1 MQIDDDNLLL
11 LMLRYPT
18 SGLLL
23 LCASFKTEVL
33 LTGICCF
40 YLHGGQIFLFVDNF
54 KKCIVYQS
62 HVFLIRMIMH
72 ILYCK
77 CVLYIDA

>member
-1 MQIDDDNLLL
+1 MVK
-11 LMLRYPT
+11 T
-18 SGLLL
+18 
-23 LCASFKTEVL
+23 LCITVRNITGVL

-40 YLHGGQIFLFVDNF
+40 LSTGWTHIFIYVDNL

-77 CVLYIDA
+77 CVLYNDA

>member
-1 MQIDDDNLLL
+1 MRSIRRFHSFLITYK
-11 LMLRYPT
+11 RKT
-18 SGLLL
+18 
-23 LCASFKTEVL
+23 LCFFKTEVL

-40 YLHGGQIFLFVDNF
+40 YLQDGQISLFVDNF

-62 HVFLIRMIMH
+62 YVFHIRMIMR